1 MVRHRIG
8 GGGRQSLISSIIEE
22 LVATLSK
29 AGKRLLYTLL
39 LGDTSAIAVLQATE
53 GILKS
58 NSAEPLRRMSGGVGR
73 VITRLCALADHRPGH
88 QWWESDVDLCDH
100 VTIQQRCWIVR
111 YSIYR

>member
-1 MVRHRIG
+1 MVRHRIDNWG
-8 GGGRQSLISSIIEE
+8 HLPLISSIIGE

-58 NSAEPLRRMSGGVGR
+58 ALQ
-73 VITRLCALADHRPGH
+73 TRATAIPAAW
-88 QWWESDVDLCDH
+88 Q
-100 VTIQQRCWIVR
+100 
-111 YSIYR
+111 